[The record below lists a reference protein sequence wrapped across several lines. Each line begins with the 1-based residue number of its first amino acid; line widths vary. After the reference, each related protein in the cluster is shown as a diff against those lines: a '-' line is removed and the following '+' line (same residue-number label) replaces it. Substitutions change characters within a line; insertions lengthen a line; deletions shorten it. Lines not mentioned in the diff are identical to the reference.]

1 MGGVLFTYGYG
12 LLLASLTATCWGIAP
27 ILYKRALGEMGVW
40 KANAFR
46 GLGLL
51 TLLILVF
58 FFTGAETLE
67 ELLSLSVNSYLFLAL
82 NALLSNTVGDVF
94 YLAAIRGIGV
104 SLAVPITSTYPLA
117 ITLISWLWFGE
128 ALTFSVLS
136 GTFSIVM
143 GLALLN
149 MHVTESNGVSRSR
162 HLRGFVLAILAA
174 LCWAVGMSLNK
185 HLTLRGV
192 SPMSITFWRSFFFS
206 LMAIAFLPLATRGEK
221 ETRRVSVGGALAAAG
236 AGIIALFVGGWL
248 YTTSLSII
256 PMNVATPIASS
267 SPLIAAVFAC
277 AFMGESLR
285 PIQWLGIVFVV
296 GGAVAVGT

>member
-1 MGGVLFTYGYG
+1 
-12 LLLASLTATCWGIAP
+12 
-27 ILYKRALGEMGVW
+27 
-40 KANAFR
+40 
-46 GLGLL
+46 
-51 TLLILVF
+51 
-58 FFTGAETLE
+58 LE

-174 LCWAVGMSLNK
+174 LCWAIGMSLNK

-221 ETRRVSVGGALAAAG
+221 ETRRVTVGGALAAAG

>member
-1 MGGVLFTYGYG
+1 MG
-12 LLLASLTATCWGIAP
+12 I
-27 ILYKRALGEMGVW
+27 W

-46 GLGLL
+46 GVGLL
-51 TLLILVF
+51 TLLIPVF
-58 FFTGAETLE
+58 FFASAETVE
-67 ELLSLSVNSYLFLAL
+67 ELLSLNANSYLFLVL

-94 YLAAIRGIGV
+94 YLAAIRSIGV

-117 ITLISWLWFGE
+117 ITLISWFWFGE
-128 ALTFSVLS
+128 VLTFSVLS

-143 GLALLN
+143 GLVLLN
-149 MHVTESNGVSRSR
+149 IRATEAHGVSRSC
-162 HLRGFVLAILAA
+162 HLRGFVFAILAA
-174 LCWAVGMSLNK
+174 MCWAIGMSLNK
-185 HLTLRGV
+185 HLTLHGV
-192 SPMSITFWRSFFFS
+192 SPTSITFWRSFFFS
-206 LMAIAFLPLATRGEK
+206 LMAIAFFPLFTHGEK
-221 ETRRVSVGGALAAAG
+221 ETRRVSFGGALSAAG

-248 YTTSLSII
+248 YTTSLSMI

-296 GGAVAVGT
+296 GGAVTVGA